1 MQPLLRS
8 SVEPD
13 VFNIRAQL
21 IFIQVQQKE
30 GERET
35 AKEV

>member
-21 IFIQVQQKE
+21 IFIQVQLKEREQKE
-30 GERET
+30 
-35 AKEV
+35 V